1 MPLGVYAACRPLS
14 IFDSFPC
21 ALRICKK
28 LHNGTPFGYTMP
40 MNAHDFWERYVGEY
54 TPAEFMA
61 RYQSRNPRRC
71 AERYVSRLPGMY
83 GIVRQRTWRKTF
95 TAPVQHVREAVV
107 AGLSAYLEQTRP
119 EWEQALAER
128 AEREQAE
135 WEQAE
140 RERLEREQRDWERA
154 QLSVEPPAPAH
165 EENGGAAVSVSE
177 MPAGA
182 AAPPPI
188 APAVSEP
195 SIGIEVSPP
204 NNVQ

>member
-1 MPLGVYAACRPLS
+1 
-14 IFDSFPC
+14 
-21 ALRICKK
+21 
-28 LHNGTPFGYTMP
+28 
-40 MNAHDFWERYVGEY
+40 MNAQDFWERYVGEY

-71 AERYVSRLPGMY
+71 AERYVSRLPSMY

-95 TAPVQHVREAVV
+95 ISSVQHVRESVV
-107 AGLSAYLEQTRP
+107 AGLTVYLEQTRP

-154 QLSVEPPAPAH
+154 QLSVEPSAPAH
-165 EENGGAAVSVSE
+165 AENAGAAVSVSE
-177 MPAGA
+177 MPGGTEV
-182 AAPPPI
+182 PPPMATGGTEVPPPM
-188 APAVSEP
+188 APGGTEMPPPPAASAMSE
-195 SIGIEVSPP
+195 SSNVMETSPP
-204 NNVQ
+204 NSVP